1 MQNLLNTELSV
12 SRTLMELRSY
22 RYRQVLKGMGCQN
35 FSARGR
41 PGGLYFC
48 FRFNNAHNVL
58 FSSHS
63 SIYSPCSHVNRYSL
77 CFGVTLEMSP
87 LNRSCTRSFA
97 FHSMALSHVVS
108 EIRILVE
115 NGAFSYPTCLRRS
128 TLR

>member
-48 FRFNNAHNVL
+48 FRFNNTHNVL

-63 SIYSPCSHVNRYSL
+63 ITDVNLY
-77 CFGVTLEMSP
+77 TMQ
-87 LNRSCTRSFA
+87 SCKQIF
-97 FHSMALSHVVS
+97 VVFRCD
-108 EIRILVE
+108 IG
-115 NGAFSYPTCLRRS
+115 NGTIK
-128 TLR
+128 